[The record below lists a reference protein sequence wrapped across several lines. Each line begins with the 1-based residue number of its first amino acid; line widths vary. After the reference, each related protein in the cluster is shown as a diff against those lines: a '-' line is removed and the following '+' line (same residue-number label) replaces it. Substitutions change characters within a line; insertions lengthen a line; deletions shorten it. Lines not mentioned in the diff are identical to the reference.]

1 MALTNYQRGI
11 LALLAARRIERQE
24 SYLAGGAA
32 LGAATGSPRL
42 SRDIDLFHDTRE
54 ALLSTWED
62 DRRILVSEGY
72 DLDVKRQAPTF
83 VEAFVRKGGAVVS
96 VEWAVD
102 SAFRFFPLAR
112 GPEALPSLHPFDLAT
127 NKTLAL
133 IGRLEPRDWIDL
145 IACHERIQQLGFL
158 CWAACGKDPGT
169 NPSMIVSE
177 AGRSARYTQ
186 AEIDGLSFDGPPPV
200 AAELAV
206 RWKAML
212 AEAREIIDSLPTTMA
227 GTCVLGDDGTLFRG
241 DRRELETAAAAGT
254 LRYHEGSIRG
264 SIPRFLDR

>member
-1 MALTNYQRGI
+1 MALTDYQRGI
-11 LALLAARRIERQE
+11 LALLAAKRIEQQE

-32 LGAATGSPRL
+32 LNEATGSSRL

-62 DRRILVSEGY
+62 DRRILQGAGY
-72 DLDVKRQAPTF
+72 DIEVKRQFPSF
-83 VEAFVRKGGAVVS
+83 IEAFVRRAGSAVT

-102 SAFRFFPLAR
+102 SAFRFFPLVR
-112 GPEALPSLHPFDLAT
+112 DTTSLPSLHPFDLAT

-145 IACHERIQQLGFL
+145 IACHERIQPLGFL

-169 NPSMIVSE
+169 NPSLIVSE
-177 AGRSARYTQ
+177 AGRSARYAQ
-186 AEIDGLSFDGPPPV
+186 VEIDGLAFEGCTPD
-200 AAELAV
+200 AAELSV

-212 AEAREIIDSLPTTMA
+212 AEARVIVATLPT
-227 GTCVLGDDGTLFRG
+227 GEVGSCVLDTSGKLFRE
-241 DRRELETAAAAGT
+241 DVRHLEHALASGA
-254 LRYHEGSIRG
+254 LRFHRGSIRG
-264 SIPRFLDR
+264 SIPRFVDR